1 MGSPRR
7 TAGLLGPEV
16 EGYSIE
22 GPRAPVRDPRRPH
35 KIVSF
40 PRSVRRALFDEASGA
55 PDLRPVGSLHSA
67 DRIYVLGNGRIVGG
81 SSRER
86 CADPVEGGGLS
97 WTGKNMLVAT
107 VAKGSGAG

>member
-1 MGSPRR
+1 M
-7 TAGLLGPEV
+7 LLIYDRLV
-16 EGYSIE
+16 AST
-22 GPRAPVRDPRRPH
+22 RPTEST
-35 KIVSF
+35 SF
-40 PRSVRRALFDEASGA
+40 
-55 PDLRPVGSLHSA
+55 
-67 DRIYVLGNGRIVGG
+67 GNGRIVGG